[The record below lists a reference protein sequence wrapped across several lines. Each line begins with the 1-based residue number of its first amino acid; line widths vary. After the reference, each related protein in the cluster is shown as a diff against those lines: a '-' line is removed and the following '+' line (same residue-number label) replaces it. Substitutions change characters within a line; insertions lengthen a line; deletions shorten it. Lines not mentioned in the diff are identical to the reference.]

1 MTPSQNLNSEEVERG
16 KNVPSVIGVLSL
28 DRDFDS
34 VNILKELL
42 ASSSNEGMIDGEV
55 RLEVL
60 LILSVLQ
67 SPFLS

>member
-55 RLEVL
+55 RLELL
-60 LILSVLQ
+60 LILSVL
-67 SPFLS
+67 

>member
-1 MTPSQNLNSEEVERG
+1 M
-16 KNVPSVIGVLSL
+16 PSVIGVLSL
-28 DRDFDS
+28 DLDLDS